1 MLYPIKKSFAIH
13 EIKRDEHILYFEEY
27 GNKRGNLPV
36 IFLHGGPGSG
46 CAEWQKSLFDSRVY
60 RVIFLDQRG
69 AGKSSPKR
77 LLKIILYFI

>member
-13 EIKRDEHILYFEEY
+13 EIQRDDHILYIEEY
-27 GNKRGNLPV
+27 GNKSGRPI

-60 RVIFLDQRG
+60 RVIFR
-69 AGKSSPKR
+69 SKR
-77 LLKIILYFI
+77 CWKIIS